1 MSKQKQKGTLFEMQT
16 LHYLQ
21 EHGINATRNPLMGYN
36 DVGDITVVTS
46 KVEIELTVECKNHR
60 KMELSEWLDE
70 AERERSN
77 AKTSIGIVVHKRRG
91 CGDANFGKTY
101 VTMELS
107 DLAWILGLL

>member
-1 MSKQKQKGTLFEMQT
+1 MANKAKARGTLFEMQT
-16 LHYLQ
+16 LRYLID
-21 EHGINATRNPLMGYN
+21 HGIKALRNPLMGFN
-36 DVGDITVVTS
+36 DIGDITVVTRRL
-46 KVEIELTVECKNHR
+46 KLEFTIECKNHR

-77 AKTSIGIVVHKRRG
+77 AKTSMGVHKRRG

-107 DLAWILGLL
+107 DLTWILDQL